1 MLFPK
6 NQHSF
11 RWSSD
16 ENKEPCV
23 ATGKRAVKVANYYC
37 LKRADRN
44 ECRIQFRD
52 ARPHNAGLW
61 KLTVTKRFPFGE
73 YNLNIRYIYVQQKVA
88 QARIVVISTT
98 ANEESR
104 ER

>member
-1 MLFPK
+1 MSDVKSCLTILRCF
-6 NQHSF
+6 F

-37 LKRADRN
+37 LKRSDRN

-52 ARPHNAGLW
+52 AQPHNAGLW
-61 KLTVTKRFPFGE
+61 KLTITRRFPYGE
-73 YNLNIRYIYVQQKVA
+73 YSLKIRYVQGDT
-88 QARIVVISTT
+88 SC
-98 ANEESR
+98 
-104 ER
+104 